1 VAQTQAAGTGISFA
15 TATHAMF
22 VSQSF
27 SFTDEEQARD
37 RVYAPNKNR
46 CITYYRCTGT
56 VDEFIAS
63 VIKAKG
69 NIHEAV
75 THADIRQMAWGTLGY
90 RKKKKGM

>member
-1 VAQTQAAGTGISFA
+1 
-15 TATHAMF
+15 M
-22 VSQSF
+22 
-27 SFTDEEQARD
+27 
-37 RVYAPNKNR
+37 
-46 CITYYRCTGT
+46 GT

-75 THADIRQMAWGTLGY
+75 THADVHQMAYGAIGY